1 MCSGYSVQ
9 VGGEQFL
16 TSESLYQV
24 CRYNEFCDIQR
35 MIQSEKSLM
44 SSKINSKKYI
54 SNTRS
59 DWDDVRV
66 DNINQNK
73 INHEKIEGETIWQE
87 CN

>member
-1 MCSGYSVQ
+1 
-9 VGGEQFL
+9 
-16 TSESLYQV
+16 
-24 CRYNEFCDIQR
+24 

-54 SNTRS
+54 SNTRR
-59 DWDDVRV
+59 DWDEVRV